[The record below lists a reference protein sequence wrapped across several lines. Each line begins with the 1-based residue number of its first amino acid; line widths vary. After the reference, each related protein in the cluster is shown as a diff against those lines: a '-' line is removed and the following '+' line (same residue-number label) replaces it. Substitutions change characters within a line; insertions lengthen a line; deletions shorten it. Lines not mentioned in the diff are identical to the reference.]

1 MSAVTS
7 IVIFSGRFCEHNS
20 LIFCVGF
27 FCPHPYLFIYH
38 FIEGNLSQLTLLIV
52 PYFVFSLTCWSNWK
66 DFLSHTL
73 SWSFTLKY
81 FRALKDF
88 NNVCHGHNLNLFLT
102 TRLILID
109 LCHLGKCS
117 VLSFT
122 GCGWEAHSPNPS
134 NYEFLDSI
142 SFHLFIFCK
151 LANSLLSSFFFLYK
165 ILQNIGN
172 INQCILLHF

>member
-1 MSAVTS
+1 MN
-7 IVIFSGRFCEHNS
+7 IIPWFSV
-20 LIFCVGF
+20 LGF
-27 FCPHPYLFIYH
+27 SCPHPYLFIYRY
-38 FIEGNLSQLTLLIV
+38 IEGNLSQLTLLIV
-52 PYFVFSLTCWSNWK
+52 PSFVFSLIHWSNWK
-66 DFLSHTL
+66 DFLSHSL

-81 FRALKDF
+81 FRAFKDF

-109 LCHLGKCS
+109 LCHLGNCS

-142 SFHLFIFCK
+142 SFHLFIF
-151 LANSLLSSFFFLYK
+151 ANWQILYWAHLFFYK

-172 INQCILLHF
+172 SNQCILLHF

>member
-1 MSAVTS
+1 MNIILWFAVL
-7 IVIFSGRFCEHNS
+7 C
-20 LIFCVGF
+20 F
-27 FCPHPYLFIYH
+27 FFFLPPPHLFIYQ
-38 FIEGNLSQLTLLIV
+38 FIECNLSQLTLLMV
-52 PYFVFSLTCWSNWK
+52 PSFVFSPIHWSKWK
-66 DFLSHTL
+66 DFLSQTL
-73 SWSFTLKY
+73 SWSFTLIC

-109 LCHLGKCS
+109 FCHLGNCS

-142 SFHLFIFCK
+142 SFIYFLQTSKFFTELVCFFIKSCR
-151 LANSLLSSFFFLYK
+151 S
-165 ILQNIGN
+165 
-172 INQCILLHF
+172 